1 MYFTV
6 LYFTVLYF
14 TVLYCTVLYC
24 TVLHSCTTNVS
35 PSPFSCNSMRSYPSL
50 LTSVHV
56 FPPQHESLCTVI
68 SSSLIQC
75 TSPAVG
81 PEARRARVRVH
92 FLLDS
97 LQFEFSSVSG
107 GGVSGGGEAFS
118 YQPDPMLFPLNRKDR
133 SKPYHH
139 KPGSIIS
146 VEVRRRPCASV
157 MLA

>member
-1 MYFTV
+1 M
-6 LYFTVLYF
+6 
-14 TVLYCTVLYC
+14 
-24 TVLHSCTTNVS
+24 
-35 PSPFSCNSMRSYPSL
+35 
-50 LTSVHV
+50 
-56 FPPQHESLCTVI
+56 I
-68 SSSLIQC
+68 SSSVIQC
-75 TSPAVG
+75 TTPAVG

-107 GGVSGGGEAFS
+107 GGGGGEAFS

-146 VEVRRRPCASV
+146 VEVRRDRVLASV
-157 MLA
+157 ALA